1 MINYLK
7 FDNQN
12 VLVTAQQNILQED
25 ATNEMRV
32 MDNNLLPTNSSLNVP
47 STILL
52 EEFFIVLTTYSN
64 WIVYTEYLYY
74 FILSQVHE

>member
-1 MINYLK
+1 M
-7 FDNQN
+7 
-12 VLVTAQQNILQED
+12 VTAQQNILQED

-52 EEFFIVLTTYSN
+52 EDKQMADQKWLKDVRFAIEGVTQLLVGLVGLVGKYKCCMIR
-64 WIVYTEYLYY
+64 
-74 FILSQVHE
+74 

>member
-1 MINYLK
+1 M
-7 FDNQN
+7 
-12 VLVTAQQNILQED
+12 VVTAQQNILQED

-52 EEFFIVLTTYSN
+52 EDKQMADQKWLKDVRFAIEGVTQLLVGLVGLVGKYKSFIV
-64 WIVYTEYLYY
+64 
-74 FILSQVHE
+74 